1 MLAAIKG
8 LWNKPTVKP
17 LTEGERLALR
27 IKALGLSVPMF
38 ARLHGVNRA
47 TITRYI
53 QGKRKITSS
62 VLWNLDKLENLQ
74 TPQQKLLLAT
84 FKMPPR
90 KWQGAVSAEGI
101 ALYTHVVQ
109 QELGL
114 IPAKRRATHAVSY
127 PPYDTVRPV
136 VMSFNGVELG
146 EKKGECTVS
155 MSLDPAWEKI

>member
-74 TPQQKLLLAT
+74 TAVQKMFLEQ
-84 FKMPPR
+84 FKLPLR
-90 KWQGAVSAEGI
+90 KWEGVLNDDTM
-101 ALYTHVVQ
+101 ALYTYIVQ
-109 QELGL
+109 RELGL

-127 PPYDTVRPV
+127 PPYDVVTPV

-146 EKKGECTVS
+146 EKEGECTVS
-155 MSLDPAWEKI
+155 MSLDPAGKKL